1 MNPVLPVLL
10 EVPGAEVGGAELW
23 HAEVGVE
30 DGAAAGAGAGDHHGV
45 GADLARELAAVGGG
59 HPVSAETLQQ
69 PGALL
74 QRAVNIL
81 LARPSSEASPGP
93 LQWCPG
99 TPPGSRGGP
108 ELWRCC

>member
-1 MNPVLPVLL
+1 MNPVLPVLG

-45 GADLARELAAVGGG
+45 GADLARELAAVGGA

-74 QRAVNIL
+74 YIEQH
-81 LARPSSEASPGP
+81 PS
-93 LQWCPG
+93 Q
-99 TPPGSRGGP
+99 TFI
-108 ELWRCC
+108 